1 MKTVPIIT
9 AEQAAAKVKSGDTL
23 LAGGFGMTGNPVNLH
38 HALAETDVKDLT
50 FIGNNIGEDN
60 LGGARLLRNGQV
72 RKMIGSYF
80 TSNKHAISLVQA
92 GDVEYEL
99 LPQGTLAEAL
109 RAGGAGIGGFFTPA
123 SAGTLLSENRET
135 RVIKGNEQ
143 VLIESIR
150 GNVAFIRAWKA
161 DTCGNLVY
169 RMTERNFNKTV
180 ATAADIV
187 IADVQEIV
195 PAGEISPDEIHTP
208 SCFVDFMVESKLKPE
223 DLGTSASSLNFRD
236 IPDSR
241 INMARRAYQEL
252 NAGDVVNLGIGIP
265 TLVSEFVQ
273 EDDGIILHSEN
284 GMLGVGPRPTEG
296 GGAMDYP
303 VNAGKTPVTAVKG
316 TSYFDSADSFG
327 MIRGGHIDVAIM
339 GGLEVDEEG
348 NLANWAIP
356 GKPLLGV
363 GGAMDLASGAKK
375 LVITLTHISRDGTSK
390 IVPKCTIPLTAKK
403 AVSTIITDLAVFD
416 FSSGQLTL
424 REVMPGSTLEEVR
437 AKTAAQFFE
446 QLD

>member
-296 GGAMDYP
+296 GGAMDL
-303 VNAGKTPVTAVKG
+303 
-316 TSYFDSADSFG
+316 SL
-327 MIRGGHIDVAIM
+327 IHI
-339 GGLEVDEEG
+339 
-348 NLANWAIP
+348 
-356 GKPLLGV
+356 
-363 GGAMDLASGAKK
+363 
-375 LVITLTHISRDGTSK
+375 
-390 IVPKCTIPLTAKK
+390 
-403 AVSTIITDLAVFD
+403 
-416 FSSGQLTL
+416 
-424 REVMPGSTLEEVR
+424 
-437 AKTAAQFFE
+437 
-446 QLD
+446 